1 MNIFSRIFRK
11 AKPPEGRTE
20 RAEILGGGSSFSAW
34 NGDAYANDIYRGAV
48 DAIARNVAK
57 LKGSHVIRYADHD
70 RTEGDCKI
78 NRLLQIEPNPYMS
91 AFDMLYKLATH
102 YFLYNNAFAFLQKDE
117 RGRLVGVF
125 PLNAA
130 HVEFM
135 ADAAGA
141 LY

>member
-11 AKPPEGRTE
+11 AKPPEGETE
-20 RAEILGGGSSFSAW
+20 RAEILGGGNSFSAW

-78 NRLLQIEPNPYMS
+78 NRLLQIC
-91 AFDMLYKLATH
+91 
-102 YFLYNNAFAFLQKDE
+102 FLYTSGAADE
-117 RGRLVGVF
+117 
-125 PLNAA
+125 
-130 HVEFM
+130 
-135 ADAAGA
+135 
-141 LY
+141 